1 MLLNCHLCRSTMIK
15 SEPGKRYLKN
25 GHFEEHQKK
34 SCWKHIFGF
43 FFFSER
49 DREKW
54 NNGSGSL
61 RAKLSPQLTLQF
73 VQRKGSKESSASKD
87 QPSNKT
93 YTNTIRRK
101 DQAPSQASHE
111 LGITG
116 QVLCPSYKAKKN
128 H

>member
-1 MLLNCHLCRSTMIK
+1 MDTLKSTRK
-15 SEPGKRYLKN
+15 SHAGKISLD
-25 GHFEEHQKK
+25 
-34 SCWKHIFGF
+34 F

-61 RAKLSPQLTLQF
+61 RAKFSSQLTLQF
-73 VQRKGSKESSASKD
+73 VKRKRSKESSASKD